1 MSEAAVTHPNGNGAA
16 PADTPEYRDRLLG
29 GPLKLSLLVGLGGLI
44 AYLVLAGIVYATSPV
59 GELSEAERGHFEH
72 DRLRALMLPYLT
84 GFIFWMIVGFGSVFF
99 LLVQYVTGGRW
110 GILLRRPLEANA
122 KNIYTLGFLLFVPVA
137 IFMFLGE
144 NSVYWWSQHHAHM
157 GHHEEGEHPGVGKQT
172 QTESAGKA
180 AAGVRNDVVRP
191 NVHADLEKKIADW
204 LFPSYAVFRGFLYL
218 AVFSGLVLWM
228 WGNARRAEYDP
239 DLAAAAAARDRQK
252 YVGSVGLF
260 VFALFMTWIAT
271 DWIMSLEETFAS
283 SMFPVIVFDNAAVTA
298 YSVGLLT
305 LLWLK
310 RKGDPR
316 FQHLFPATEQIHLG
330 SLLLAFTLAWTYFNF
345 SQYMLIWI
353 GNLPEEIPYY
363 LKRTREGWG
372 WYAALAVVF
381 HFPIPFL
388 LLLFRRVKSNPVAL
402 GRIAIMLLVV
412 VFIDVMWWIEPS
424 MSHLHFPKFYWLMDV
439 AVTVGIGGLWMAAFF
454 WHLKK
459 HPLLPT
465 REVYLLEAYHHGH

>member
-1 MSEAAVTHPNGNGAA
+1 MSDAVTHTNGNGAA
-16 PADTPEYRDRLLG
+16 HADTPEYRDRLLG
-29 GPLKLSLLVGLGGLI
+29 GPLKLALLVGVGGLI
-44 AYLVLAGIVYATSPV
+44 AYLILAGLVFTMSPA
-59 GELSEAERGHFEH
+59 GNEEEGHS
-72 DRLRALMLPYLT
+72 RWQAITLPYLT
-84 GFIFWMIVGFGSVFF
+84 GFTFWMIVGFGSVFF
-99 LLVQYVTGGRW
+99 LMVQYVTGGRW
-110 GILLRRPLEANA
+110 GVLLRRSLEANS
-122 KNIYTLGFLLFVPVA
+122 KNIYTLGFLLFLPVA
-137 IFMFLGE
+137 AMMFMGE
-144 NSVYWWSQHHAHM
+144 NSIYWWARHHAHM
-157 GHHEEGEHPGVGKQT
+157 GHPGEGEAKKPGEHT
-172 QTESAGKA
+172 QTEPATQSNGA
-180 AAGVRNDVVRP
+180 RP
-191 NVHADLEKKIADW
+191 NVIRPDVNVDEEKKIADW
-204 LFPSYAVFRGFLYL
+204 LFPAFTAFRGFLYIGI
-218 AVFSGLVLWM
+218 FSALVLWM

-239 DLAAAAAARDRQK
+239 DLAVAAAARDRQK

-260 VFALFMTWIAT
+260 VFALTMTFIAT
-271 DWIMSLEETFAS
+271 DWIMSLETTFSS

-298 YSVGLLT
+298 YSIGLLT

-345 SQYMLIWI
+345 SQFMLIWI

-402 GRIAIMLLVV
+402 GRIAIMLIAV
-412 VFIDVMWWIEPS
+412 VFIDVMWWVAPS
-424 MSHLHFPKFYWLMDV
+424 MSHEHFPKFYWLMDV
-439 AVTVGIGGLWMAAFF
+439 AATVAVGGFWMAAFF

>member
-1 MSEAAVTHPNGNGAA
+1 MSEAAVTLPNGNGAA
-16 PADTPEYRDRLLG
+16 HADTPEYRDRLLG
-29 GPLKLSLLVGLGGLI
+29 GPLKLSLLIGVGGLI
-44 AYLVLAGIVYATSPV
+44 AYLVLAGLVYTMSP
-59 GELSEAERGHFEH
+59 GGNDEERHTAV
-72 DRLRALMLPYLT
+72 RAVTLPYLT
-84 GFIFWMIVGFGSVFF
+84 GFTFWMIVGFGSVFF

-137 IFMFLGE
+137 VMMFLGD
-144 NSVYWWSQHHAHM
+144 NSVYWWARHHAHM
-157 GHHEEGEHPGVGKQT
+157 GHPDEGESPGVGKHT
-172 QTESAGKA
+172 QTESPKTPGM
-180 AAGVRNDVVRP
+180 RPDVVRP
-191 NVHADLEKKIADW
+191 NVHADLEKKIADY
-204 LFPSYAVFRGFLYL
+204 LFPGFTVIRGFLYI
-218 AVFSGLVLWM
+218 AAFTGLVLWM

-239 DLAAAAAARDRQK
+239 NLDVAAAARDRQK
-252 YVGSVGLF
+252 YVGSFGLF
-260 VFALFMTWIAT
+260 VFAITMTFIAT
-271 DWIMSLEETFAS
+271 DWVMSLEETFAS
-283 SMFPVIVFDNAAVTA
+283 SMFPVIMFDNAAVTA

-310 RKGDPR
+310 RKGEPR

-388 LLLFRRVKSNPVAL
+388 LLLFRRVKSDPVAL
-402 GRIAIMLLVV
+402 GRIAWMLLAI
-412 VFIDVMWWIEPS
+412 VFIDVMWWIAPS
-424 MSHLHFPKFYWLMDV
+424 MSHEHLPKFYWLMDV
-439 AVTVGIGGLWMAAFF
+439 AVTVGIGGFWMAAYF